1 MVDVPLIERDEVRMG
16 ADREGGFG
24 DGDGARAACHGGGSQ
39 QDAGGSAV
47 AEFHRTRGDL
57 RSDGDIELEDVAVG
71 ARRAGAGAAL
81 DRGGGG
87 VDGGEEDSCGAPQI
101 LVSIKECS
109 GVHQCAMDQT
119 LLPIRT
125 NIYISTLEAQYRTP
139 RETDVIYSSASM
151 LSFPSDPTGATATGT
166 RLLALQVQKYKY

>member
-1 MVDVPLIERDEVRMG
+1 MNISTSFAWEFTPLPRKM
-16 ADREGGFG
+16 
-24 DGDGARAACHGGGSQ
+24 
-39 QDAGGSAV
+39 
-47 AEFHRTRGDL
+47 TRL
-57 RSDGDIELEDVAVG
+57 CVG
-71 ARRAGAGAAL
+71 AAG
-81 DRGGGG
+81 GGGG
-87 VDGGEEDSCGAPQI
+87 VDGGEEDACGAPQI

-166 RLLALQVQKYKY
+166 QFTCFTGTKVQILTRQIWSRSRPCSAQIDERGLATLAEV